1 VGGALSDQ
9 DLQSL
14 EKFTTPFGAEVELLE
29 VRFEGEVKMLRV
41 RIRQGTRFTD
51 LDLDP
56 VTAKQWAD
64 RMTAWSGDV
73 L

>member
-1 VGGALSDQ
+1 MGGALSDQ

-41 RIRQGTRFTD
+41 RIRQGPRFTD